1 MLPIS
6 ASILICRAA
15 SMVMARSAS
24 GTPIRSSGPS
34 TWPDAVTRLTAHHAV
49 CRWPSG
55 VIGES
60 EWIEKLT
67 PLAKAVP
74 QASIRAARS
83 GPTVTSRCWSPQ

>member
-1 MLPIS
+1 MLPMS
-6 ASILICRAA
+6 ASSLICRAA

-24 GTPIRSSGPS
+24 GTPMRSCGPS
-34 TWPDAVTRLTAHHAV
+34 ISPEAVTRFTAHHAV
-49 CRWPSG
+49 RRWPSG

-67 PLAKAVP
+67 PSVRAVP
-74 QASIRAARS
+74 HASMRAARS